1 MELKINIP
9 FHVAFI
15 IDKLENSGFEAY
27 IVGGCVR
34 DSIMGKVPHDWD
46 ICTSALPEQVIS
58 VFRDYKVSSTGL
70 RHGTVTVVIE
80 YIPYEITTYR
90 IEGEYRDN
98 RRPGK
103 VEFVLNL
110 ESDIKR
116 RDFTVN
122 AMAYNHKRGL
132 IDLYSGVRDIENK
145 KIKCVGNPCDRL
157 QEDSLRILRAI
168 RFAVRF
174 GFRIEDET
182 FDAMKNNKYLLKNIS
197 AERVSSELTEIL
209 ANLKFVDE
217 NKDCPGTKCS
227 YNNTYSS
234 MVIEFI
240 RAVVPDN
247 FNIDY
252 DKAEFNLYNSF
263 PSVELR
269 LAIIFDNPH
278 IKDILKKL
286 RFSTKIIN
294 TAVTVRKY
302 GYKILA
308 EIDIWAAEGNINKP
322 YYARKLL
329 NKIKLNLVRLAIE
342 FAKSQSRNNDELST
356 LLEYLYFN
364 VSKCALNKDVCSLSA
379 LALNGSDLIRLG
391 YKGNQVGLILNV
403 LLDMVM
409 QDKVLNI
416 KEDLI
421 KSISNISF
429 LAEKT
434 KK

>member
-132 IDLYSGVRDIENK
+132 N
-145 KIKCVGNPCDRL
+145 
-157 QEDSLRILRAI
+157 
-168 RFAVRF
+168 
-174 GFRIEDET
+174 
-182 FDAMKNNKYLLKNIS
+182 
-197 AERVSSELTEIL
+197 
-209 ANLKFVDE
+209 
-217 NKDCPGTKCS
+217 
-227 YNNTYSS
+227 
-234 MVIEFI
+234 
-240 RAVVPDN
+240 
-247 FNIDY
+247 
-252 DKAEFNLYNSF
+252 
-263 PSVELR
+263 
-269 LAIIFDNPH
+269 
-278 IKDILKKL
+278 
-286 RFSTKIIN
+286 
-294 TAVTVRKY
+294 Y
-302 GYKILA
+302 G
-308 EIDIWAAEGNINKP
+308 
-322 YYARKLL
+322 
-329 NKIKLNLVRLAIE
+329 
-342 FAKSQSRNNDELST
+342 
-356 LLEYLYFN
+356 
-364 VSKCALNKDVCSLSA
+364 
-379 LALNGSDLIRLG
+379 
-391 YKGNQVGLILNV
+391 
-403 LLDMVM
+403 
-409 QDKVLNI
+409 
-416 KEDLI
+416 
-421 KSISNISF
+421 
-429 LAEKT
+429 
-434 KK
+434 